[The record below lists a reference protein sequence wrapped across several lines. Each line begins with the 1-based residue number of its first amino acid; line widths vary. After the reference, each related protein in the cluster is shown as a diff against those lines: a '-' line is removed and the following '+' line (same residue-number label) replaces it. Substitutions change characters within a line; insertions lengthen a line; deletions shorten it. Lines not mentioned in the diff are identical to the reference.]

1 MFVKNIL
8 LDKKKYIYIHIFS
21 TNCFSCS
28 SDRSKPAAKLSFYIN
43 GDRVS
48 GFNKIENR
56 YSFRKKSITL
66 IHKTQPCFLW
76 KIQAT
81 SVFLREKCN
90 LGFSEYTRNLGSSE
104 KYTKPQVFWNIRAT
118 SVLQKNT
125 RNRSHSKI

>member
-8 LDKKKYIYIHIFS
+8 LDKKIYIYIFS

-56 YSFRKKSITL
+56 YSFRKKKYLSNTQNATL
-66 IHKTQPCFLW
+66 FFMKNTG
-76 KIQAT
+76 
-81 SVFLREKCN
+81 N
-90 LGFSEYTRNLGSSE
+90 LGFFER
-104 KYTKPQVFWNIRAT
+104 KMQPRFF
-118 SVLQKNT
+118 
-125 RNRSHSKI
+125 